1 MSRSLIPLRFS
12 LEQLYHLCLCPVFPG
27 QLCPEI
33 LLKIAVRAVN
43 MKQDDILE
51 VIGDCPT
58 FERDIKMWCK
68 RSRKTLLFIR
78 NDDDNGTMKCQIQF

>member
-1 MSRSLIPLRFS
+1 MIQTRHMEVLDTLN
-12 LEQLYHLCLCPVFPG
+12 LK
-27 QLCPEI
+27 CPEI

-43 MKQDDILE
+43 MKQDDVLE

-78 NDDDNGTMKCQIQF
+78 NDDNGTMKCQIQF